1 MTNAT
6 PDRRHRT
13 TAGTR
18 LRLVVRLLALAGL
31 LAVPAGLG
39 WLRASGQTFPTP
51 SAWTG
56 DGLRAWVN
64 AVTPMPGT
72 SVGAT
77 VAAVGVGLL
86 LAWAAVEV
94 VGVLFLS
101 TGRRSALGVNSV
113 VQIGLAVALLVVAN
127 VISFDTFR
135 RYDLTRDQQFTLP
148 PDLVA
153 ELKALRA
160 DSPTTVVVLQ
170 LKKSGPFG
178 GEPDAYD
185 AAAEAVVVEKVRDLV
200 AQLRE
205 FGPQFRVTILDRK
218 QEIDFDKAL
227 NSVADARPGLA
238 EAVLAA
244 PESSLFFYADEKVRS
259 MPRTDADRLVVAGV
273 GPRPAVVPDPADPG
287 RALVYP
293 ATVTRMGFSEFY
305 QLDKTASRAATADER
320 AGAGAVAGGAAFAP
334 AIGGGGNLVLLPRG
348 PEAFVR
354 KILSI
359 EERKPRIGLAVI
371 HPLLTTRDTA
381 EEYSAAGLRVAL
393 ERNGFDVTD
402 VILKKWSRG
411 GPPTPDVTTY
421 EETDLARAEARY
433 NLLALLTADREQ
445 AVKILSE
452 LVAKADKAL
461 AAADAGPPAD
471 RAKRLAEAGAVLQ
484 QFVRT
489 RLAAEA
495 DIRTVRAR
503 VAEQADVFRAELADF
518 AAKAETAGGQYRD
531 RLRNERAVENRR
543 VTDIKAKLSAYTA
556 DCDALIVPRL
566 TVVDITRGDGGTIP
580 SSLFNLTADQAE
592 VVREFLKQ
600 GKPVLFAVGPQISDG
615 RPGGEAPDDIERL
628 LPQLGIVPGRQTILT
643 DDEVTA
649 MAEQVGQTFGA
660 STVRAALSFD
670 RPEPAGKS
678 PNPVAAALRVTGRAA
693 GKPLDIRQGGFRP
706 LYASDALLARSAF
719 APEFL
724 FTSAASFN
732 EERPVPA
739 DDYQPKFDPAKP
751 DDPRRG
757 TRDEERRGPFPVGVA
772 AEVTVPAA
780 WFDAPGVPAGHTP
793 LAGVVGP
800 QLPAVWKLGT
810 HDVTAAAALA
820 LPFDIGL
827 TAGLAT
833 ATAATLPRPAVRVVA
848 LGHGGLFTG
857 KTLDPGH
864 EALLVDSLNW
874 QLRRDARLPQSS
886 DTVWQFP
893 RAHLTPRE
901 ADLWRWGTL
910 VYLPLA
916 VAAFGVAV
924 LMVRRLR

>member
-1 MTNAT
+1 VTNDT

-13 TAGTR
+13 TAGTH
-18 LRLVVRLLALAGL
+18 LRLFSRLVALAAL

-39 WLRASGQTFPTP
+39 WLRATGQTMPTP

-56 DGLRAWVN
+56 DGLREWAG
-64 AVTPMPGT
+64 AVTPMLGT
-72 SVGAT
+72 SGGAT
-77 VAAVGVGLL
+77 VTAVGVAFILL
-86 LAWAAVEV
+86 WAAIELVS
-94 VGVLFLS
+94 VLALS

-113 VQIGLAVALLVVAN
+113 VQIGLAVALLVIVN
-127 VISFDTFR
+127 DLSFDTFR
-135 RYDLTRDQQFTLP
+135 RYDLTRDKQFTLP
-148 PDLVA
+148 PDLVT
-153 ELKALRA
+153 ELRALRA

-205 FGPQFRVTILDRK
+205 FGPQFRVTVLDRK
-218 QEIDFDKAL
+218 QEIDFDQAL
-227 NSVADARPGLA
+227 KRVADARPGLA
-238 EAVLAA
+238 EAVLSA
-244 PESSLFFYADEKVRS
+244 PESSLFFYADEKVRG
-259 MPRTDADRLVVAGV
+259 MPRTESDRLVVAGV
-273 GPRPAVVPDPADPG
+273 GPRPAVVSDPADSG
-287 RALVYP
+287 KALVYP

-305 QLDKTASRAATADER
+305 QLDKTASREASDP
-320 AGAGAVAGGAAFAP
+320 AGGV
-334 AIGGGGNLVLLPRG
+334 GGNLILLPRG
-348 PEAFVR
+348 PVAFVR

-359 EERKPRIGLAVI
+359 EERKPRVGLAVI
-371 HPLLTTRDTA
+371 HPLLTTRDTS
-381 EEYSAAGLRVAL
+381 EEYSASGMRVAL

-411 GPPTPDVTTY
+411 GPPTPDATTY
-421 EETDLARAEARY
+421 EENDLARAEGRY
-433 NLLALLTADREQ
+433 NLLALLSADREQ

-452 LVAKADKAL
+452 AKAKADKAL
-461 AAADAGPPAD
+461 AAVDAGPPAD
-471 RAKRLAEAGAVLQ
+471 RTKRLGEAAAVLQ
-484 QFVRT
+484 PYVRG

-495 DIRTVRAR
+495 DIRMMRAR
-503 VAEQADVFRAELADF
+503 ITEQVDVFRAELADF
-518 AAKAETAGGQYRD
+518 AAKAEAAGGQYRD

-543 VTDIKAKLSAYTA
+543 VTDIKAKLAAYTA

-566 TVVDITRGDGGTIP
+566 TVVDITRGDAGTIP

-592 VVREFLKQ
+592 VVREFLKV
-600 GKPVLFAVGPQISDG
+600 GKPVLFAVGPPITDA
-615 RPGGEAPDDIERL
+615 RPGGGDAPDDIERL
-628 LPQLGIVPGRQTILT
+628 LPQLGIIPGRQTVLT

-649 MAEQVGQTFGA
+649 MAEQQGQAFGA
-660 STVRAALSFD
+660 STVRALLAFD
-670 RPEPAGKS
+670 RPEPAGKL

-693 GKPLDIRQGGFRP
+693 GKPLEIRQGGFRP
-706 LYASDALLARSAF
+706 LYATEGLLARSAF

-732 EERPVPA
+732 EERPIPA
-739 DDYQPKFDPAKP
+739 DDYQPKYDPAKP

-780 WFDAPGVPAGHTP
+780 WFEATGVPPGQTP
-793 LAGVVGP
+793 LAGVVGAA
-800 QLPAVWKLGT
+800 LPAVRRLGT
-810 HDVTAAAALA
+810 NDVAVAAAIA
-820 LPFDIGL
+820 LPFDGGL
-827 TAGLAT
+827 SAGLAT
-833 ATAATLPRPAVRVVA
+833 AAAEVVPRPTVRVVA

-874 QLRRDARLPQSS
+874 QLRRDARLPAGS
-886 DTVWQFP
+886 DAVWQFP
-893 RAHLTPRE
+893 RAHLSPRE